1 MNKKNAPPLA
11 GTNAASL
18 TEAKSPSTSGRKTA
32 QTPEMKTSPAP
43 ETKTP
48 PVPEGNAPPLP
59 EEKALPPKARRQIPR
74 VPMPE
79 QEPQARSR
87 NFEEVNLGLNVLD
100 AVTEAS
106 RCIACAKPGCVVDC
120 PVGVKI
126 KEIVALIRVGD
137 FLGAAA
143 KLREDNAL
151 PAITGRVCP
160 QEKQC
165 EGGCILGQKG
175 APVAIG
181 NLERFVAD
189 YERQSGQLGLPAN
202 APSTG
207 KSVAIVGSGPAG
219 LSAAGDL
226 VQKGHRVRVFE
237 ALHEVG
243 GVLVYGIPE
252 FRLPKSIVK
261 SEVDNL
267 RRMGV
272 EFETN
277 VVVGKSVTIDE
288 LMRDEHYD
296 AVFVATGAGLPQ
308 FLGVPGEHLN
318 GVYSANE
325 FLTRVNLMRA
335 YQTDEYDEPLYDC
348 RGKDVIV
355 VGGGNTAM
363 DAVRTARRLGA
374 RTATLVYR
382 RSETEMPARAEEA
395 KHARQEG
402 IEFRLLTNPVEFMGD
417 EKGRLTG
424 ARCVHMELSEP
435 DASGRRRP
443 VEIKGSEFLLPADV
457 VIIGVGTTAN
467 PLVQSSTPDLK
478 TTPRNYIVA
487 DPETLHTSKRGVF
500 AGGDIVTGGATVI
513 LAMGAGRK
521 AAASIHE
528 FLTTGEW

>member
-1 MNKKNAPPLA
+1 MAENDTPQAGRNPL
-11 GTNAASL
+11 SL
-18 TEAKSPSTSGRKTA
+18 KSRMKIGRT
-32 QTPEMKTSPAP
+32 
-43 ETKTP
+43 
-48 PVPEGNAPPLP
+48 V
-59 EEKALPPKARRQIPR
+59 
-74 VPMPE
+74 MPE
-79 QEPQARSR
+79 LDPEVRSR
-87 NFEEVNLGLNVLD
+87 NFEEVNQGLFPAD
-100 AVTEAS
+100 ALTEAS
-106 RCIACAKPGCVVDC
+106 RCIECARPGCVSEC

-126 KEIVALIRVGD
+126 KDVVALISAGD
-137 FLGAAA
+137 YLAAAA

-165 EGGCILGQKG
+165 EGGCVLGKKG
-175 APVAIG
+175 APLAIG
-181 NLERFVAD
+181 NLERFIAD
-189 YERQSGQLGLPAN
+189 FERQSGKLGLPAI
-202 APSTG
+202 APATG
-207 KSVAIVGSGPAG
+207 KRVAIVGSGPAG

-226 VQKGHRVRVFE
+226 AQKGHRVRVFE
-237 ALHEVG
+237 ALHELG

-261 SEVDNL
+261 GEVDNL

-288 LMRDEHYD
+288 LMTYECFD

-335 YQTDEYDEPLYDC
+335 YQISDYDEPVYDC
-348 RGKDVIV
+348 RDRDVIV

-374 RTATLVYR
+374 RSATLVYR
-382 RSETEMPARAEEA
+382 RSQVEMPARREEVH
-395 KHARQEG
+395 HALEEG
-402 IEFRLLTNPVEFMGD
+402 IELKMLTNPIEFLGD
-417 EKGRLTG
+417 EKGWLTG
-424 ARCVHMELSEP
+424 ARCVRMELGES
-435 DASGRRRP
+435 DAGGRRRSLP
-443 VEIKGSEFLLPADV
+443 VAGSEFVLPASV
-457 VIIGVGTTAN
+457 AIIGVGTTAN
-467 PLVQSSTPDLK
+467 PLIQSSTPDIK

-487 DPETLHTSKRGVF
+487 DPETMRTSKPGVF

-521 AAASIHE
+521 AAASIHQ
-528 FLTTGEW
+528 FLQTGVW

>member
-1 MNKKNAPPLA
+1 MSETNTLPL
-11 GTNAASL
+11 
-18 TEAKSPSTSGRKTA
+18 KDR
-32 QTPEMKTSPAP
+32 MKILRTH
-43 ETKTP
+43 
-48 PVPEGNAPPLP
+48 
-59 EEKALPPKARRQIPR
+59 
-74 VPMPE
+74 MPE
-79 QEPQARSR
+79 LDPAVRSR
-87 NFEEVNLGLNVLD
+87 NFEEVNQGLEAAD
-100 AVTEAS
+100 ALVEAS
-106 RCIACAKPGCVVDC
+106 RCLSCAKPACVVDC
-120 PVGVKI
+120 PVGVQI
-126 KEIVALIRVGD
+126 KEIVALIYAGD
-137 FLGAAA
+137 YLAAAA

-160 QEKQC
+160 QENQC
-165 EGGCILGQKG
+165 EGGCVLGKKG
-175 APVAIG
+175 APLAIG

-189 YERQSGQLGLPAN
+189 YERTSGQLGLPPN

-226 VQKGHRVRVFE
+226 IQKGHRVRVFE
-237 ALHEVG
+237 ALHELG

-252 FRLPKSIVK
+252 FRLPKSIVRG
-261 SEVDNL
+261 EVDNL

-296 AVFVATGAGLPQ
+296 AVFVATGAGLPV

-335 YQTDEYDEPLYDC
+335 YQFPAFDEPVYDC
-348 RGKDVIV
+348 RDRDVIV

-382 RSETEMPARAEEA
+382 RSEAEMPARAEEV
-395 KHARQEG
+395 KHAREEG
-402 IEFRLLTNPVEFMGD
+402 IEFRMLTAPVEFLGD
-417 EKGRLTG
+417 EKGWLTG
-424 ARCVHMELSEP
+424 ARCVRMELSDP
-435 DASGRRRP
+435 DESGRRRP
-443 VEIKGSEFLLPADV
+443 VEIKGSEFDLPANV
-457 VIIGVGTTAN
+457 AIIGVGTTAN
-467 PLVQSSTPDLK
+467 PLIQSTTPDLATNK
-478 TTPRNYIVA
+478 RNYIVA
-487 DPETLHTSKRGVF
+487 DPKTLRTSKRGVF

-528 FLTTGEW
+528 YLTRGEWEKTGNRE

>member
-1 MNKKNAPPLA
+1 MSKNELPLKERMKITRSPMPEMDA
-11 GTNAASL
+11 TERSRSFAEVNQGLLVADAL
-18 TEAKSPSTSGRKTA
+18 TEAT
-32 QTPEMKTSPAP
+32 
-43 ETKTP
+43 
-48 PVPEGNAPPLP
+48 
-59 EEKALPPKARRQIPR
+59 
-74 VPMPE
+74 
-79 QEPQARSR
+79 
-87 NFEEVNLGLNVLD
+87 
-100 AVTEAS
+100 
-106 RCIACAKPGCVVDC
+106 RCIECAKPGCVVHC

-126 KEIVALIRVGD
+126 KEVVALIQGGEY
-137 FLGAAA
+137 LAAAA
-143 KLREDNAL
+143 KMREDNAL

-160 QEKQC
+160 QENQC
-165 EGGCILGQKG
+165 EGGCILGRKG

-181 NLERFVAD
+181 NLERFIAD
-189 YERQSGQLGLPAN
+189 FERESGQLGLPVN
-202 APSTG
+202 AAKTG

-237 ALHEVG
+237 ALHELG

-252 FRLPKSIVK
+252 FRLPKTIVK
-261 SEVDNL
+261 GEVENL

-288 LMRDEHYD
+288 LMTDEGYD
-296 AVFVATGAGLPQ
+296 AVFIATGAGLPR

-335 YQTDEYDEPLYDC
+335 YQFPEYDEPIYDC
-348 RGKDVIV
+348 RDKDVIV

-382 RSETEMPARAEEA
+382 RSATEMPARAEEV
-395 KHARQEG
+395 KHAREEG
-402 IEFRLLTNPVEFMGD
+402 IEFKMLTNPVELIGD
-417 EKGRLTG
+417 EKGWLTG
-424 ARCVHMELSEP
+424 ARCVQMELGEP
-435 DASGRRRP
+435 DASGRRSP
-443 VEIKGSEFLLPADV
+443 VEVKGSEFVLPASV

-467 PLVQSSTPDLK
+467 PLVQSTTPDLK
-478 TTPRNYIVA
+478 TNSRNYIVT
-487 DPETLHTSKRGVF
+487 DEETHRTSKRGVF

-521 AAASIHE
+521 AAASIDAYLNSGQWTAE
-528 FLTTGEW
+528 S

>member
-1 MNKKNAPPLA
+1 MPDRNTVPLK
-11 GTNAASL
+11 
-18 TEAKSPSTSGRKTA
+18 ER
-32 QTPEMKTSPAP
+32 MKI
-43 ETKTP
+43 
-48 PVPEGNAPPLP
+48 
-59 EEKALPPKARRQIPR
+59 ARTH
-74 VPMPE
+74 MPE
-79 QEPQARSR
+79 LDAAVRSR
-87 NFEEVNLGLNVLD
+87 NFAEVNLGLEAAD
-100 AVTEAS
+100 ALTEAT
-106 RCIACAKPGCVVDC
+106 RCLACAKPGCVVDC

-126 KEIVALIRVGD
+126 KEVVALIYSGEY
-137 FLGAAA
+137 LAAA
-143 KLREDNAL
+143 ARLREDNAL

-160 QEKQC
+160 QENQC
-165 EGGCILGQKG
+165 EGGCVLGKKG

-189 YERQSGQLGLPAN
+189 YERTSGKLGLPAN
-202 APSTG
+202 APATG

-237 ALHEVG
+237 ALHELG

-252 FRLPKSIVK
+252 FRLPKAIVK
-261 SEVDNL
+261 HDVDNL

-296 AVFVATGAGLPQ
+296 AVFVATGAGLPR
-308 FLGVPGEHLN
+308 FLGIPGEHLN

-335 YQTDEYDEPLYDC
+335 YNATEYDEPVYDC
-348 RGKDVIV
+348 RDRDVIV

-382 RSETEMPARAEEA
+382 RSEAEMPARAEEV

-402 IEFRLLTNPVEFMGD
+402 IEFRMLTDPIAFLGD
-417 EKGRLTG
+417 EKGWLTQ
-424 ARCVHMELSEP
+424 ARCMKMELGAP
-435 DASGRRRP
+435 DASGRRSP
-443 VEIKGSEFLLPADV
+443 VAIKGSEFVLPANV
-457 VIIGVGTTAN
+457 AIIGVGTTAN
-467 PLVQSSTPDLK
+467 PLIQSSTPDLA
-478 TTPRNYIVA
+478 TTSRNYIVA
-487 DPETLHTSKRGVF
+487 DAQTTGTSKRGVF

-528 FLTTGEW
+528 YLTSGNW